1 MNGIGLSDLIH
12 YAYDHVSYYKKIFD
26 DNNIDVTSIKAPED
40 LKNLPVLTKDVIQ
53 ENSMMFVSDEYQKYP
68 KNENIVLKRTSGSTG
83 KFLKI
88 FWDYKDDIKSLMPL
102 WILRS
107 RLYGIDPDMKWCS
120 FYSSRYE
127 GNKIKQLIPRELDM
141 NGRHMGFSKIGL
153 TYDRIAEI
161 YKDIIS
167 FNPDWM
173 LLQPSIAYLMAQ
185 IVKQYNMKI
194 PTNLKHIEL
203 SGEYL
208 FDSYRKQINEVF
220 GIDPVNQ
227 YGCNEAN
234 EIAYE
239 CKCHNMHV
247 IENNV
252 IVEVLKDGIPVFIL
266 PL

>member
-203 SGEYL
+203 SGDLTATE
-208 FDSYRKQINEVF
+208 SR
-220 GIDPVNQ
+220 
-227 YGCNEAN
+227 
-234 EIAYE
+234 
-239 CKCHNMHV
+239 
-247 IENNV
+247 
-252 IVEVLKDGIPVFIL
+252 
-266 PL
+266 